1 MARRRQKQE
10 EPKIINLD
18 DVTLDCHANLNMTNC
33 VSLGIGVIGNITEQE
48 NNDVR
53 RLIST
58 LENKTNLSLAKGE
71 IELLQLNYSNQ
82 NELYHHGV
90 KGMKW
95 GVRKARNTRMKN
107 EMYKTNKKNIF
118 RF

>member
-1 MARRRQKQE
+1 MQYLTDNYKNRSVIL

-58 LENKTNLSLAKGE
+58 LENKTNLSLAKGAA
-71 IELLQLNYSNQ
+71 
-82 NELYHHGV
+82 
-90 KGMKW
+90 
-95 GVRKARNTRMKN
+95 VRKLQSLPRNT
-107 EMYKTNKKNIF
+107 
-118 RF
+118 